1 MKDKELR
8 IDHFVRPRRV
18 GIIQQAQ
25 NRFSMGPKE
34 TGVEC
39 LGMVLTDSTLLVAG
53 IFGGRS
59 TNLNEFLATT
69 ARWSPCQLK
78 QSDYDTPVAF
88 SISFEDIEIYEWEDF
103 DFGKLVLLLH
113 KGALAS
119 QQITQLGDLPN
130 FFCWSKADK
139 DQPAL
144 SLLFEKL
151 QKIVALPLDPHWYPR
166 IWDELLAEGYATP
179 CTCYGGFSNLWEVII
194 TKDEWQ
200 GLVLSLVREKVL
212 R

>member
-8 IDHFVRPRRV
+8 IDHFIRPKRV
-18 GIIQQAQ
+18 GKIQRAQ
-25 NRFSMGPKE
+25 DRFSPGPQE

-39 LGMVLTDSTLLVAG
+39 LGMVLTDSTRLVAG

-69 ARWSPCQLK
+69 ARWSPCQLV
-78 QSDYDTPVAF
+78 QPDNDTPVPF
-88 SISFEDIEIYEWEDF
+88 SISFEDLETYAWEDL

-130 FFCWSKADK
+130 FFCWSKADE

-144 SLLFEKL
+144 GLLFEKL
-151 QKIVALPLDPHWYPR
+151 QKIVALPLDPQWYPR
-166 IWDELLAEGYATP
+166 IWDELLAEGSATT

-200 GLVLSLVREKVL
+200 ELVLSLVRRKVL
-212 R
+212 G

>member
-8 IDHFVRPRRV
+8 IDHFIRPKRV
-18 GIIQQAQ
+18 GEIQRAQ
-25 NRFSMGPKE
+25 DRFSLGPKE

-69 ARWSPCQLK
+69 ARWSPCQLV
-78 QSDYDTPVAF
+78 QPDNDTPVPF
-88 SISFEDIEIYEWEDF
+88 SISFEDLETYEWEDL

-130 FFCWSKADK
+130 FFCWSKTGEE
-139 DQPAL
+139 QPAL
-144 SLLFEKL
+144 SLLFDKL
-151 QKIVALPLDPHWYPR
+151 QKIVALPLDPLWYPR
-166 IWDELLAEGYATP
+166 IWEELLAEGYAAP
-179 CTCYGGFSNLWEVII
+179 CICYGGFNNLWEIII